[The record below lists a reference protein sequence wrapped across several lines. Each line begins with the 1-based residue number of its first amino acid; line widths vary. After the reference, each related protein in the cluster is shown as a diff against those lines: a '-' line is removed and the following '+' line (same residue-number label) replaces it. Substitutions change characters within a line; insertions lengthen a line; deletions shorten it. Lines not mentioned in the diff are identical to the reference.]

1 MAFMILKGGILRR
14 IEKYMADFP
23 EDFFLSFASGW
34 SMEDRHKWHR
44 YSLSFFLRHSHQDT
58 TFKKN

>member
-23 EDFFLSFASGW
+23 EDFFLLPPAGVWKIDIS
-34 SMEDRHKWHR
+34 
-44 YSLSFFLRHSHQDT
+44 DT
-58 TFKKN
+58 ATAFRFS